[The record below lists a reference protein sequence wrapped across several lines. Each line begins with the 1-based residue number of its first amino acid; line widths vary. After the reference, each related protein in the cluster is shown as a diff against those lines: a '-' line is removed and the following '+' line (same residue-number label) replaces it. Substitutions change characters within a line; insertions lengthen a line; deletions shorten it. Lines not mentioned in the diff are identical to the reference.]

1 MDKPRRFA
9 LLMLLLALFAGAA
22 PAGVLDQLDALAKPE
37 KLAGQRDFLPPD
49 QAFVLTE
56 SSAADGR
63 LVLRWDIQPGYYL
76 YRDKFKVTAATP
88 GLVLGE
94 ARLAEGETKQDP
106 EFGAVKIFKHA
117 AEVSVPISA
126 RPAGGEMLEAEV
138 RYQGCAEDGICYP
151 PIKKKVAFSGEA
163 EGAAPAANGSVA
175 GGDGGQA
182 ANSQGD
188 ASAARGEQG
197 AADRITA
204 ELGHRSLA
212 LTLVSFLGL
221 GLLLAF
227 TPCVLPMVPILS
239 GIIIGQQ
246 QPVSAMRGF
255 ALSSVYVV
263 AMAATYAMAG
273 VAAGLLGHN
282 LQAAFQKPAVLVAF
296 SLLFVALALSMFGFY
311 ELQLPAALQ
320 TRLDRMSRAQ
330 RGGSYVG
337 VGVMGALSALIVGPC
352 VAPPLAGA
360 LAYISQTGSALV
372 GGSAL
377 FALGLGMGLPLIAL
391 GTSAGG
397 LLPRVGAWMENIKR
411 VFGVVFLG
419 VAILFLS
426 RILPGPATL
435 ALWALLLIGSAVF
448 LGALDRHAEHASG
461 WKRFNQ
467 GLGLASLV
475 YGVTLVIGAAAGGD
489 DPLQPLAP
497 LAGARANAATTAETA
512 FVKVDSLAAVEQQLA
527 DARSAGQAVMLDFY
541 ADWCIECKHL
551 EKQTFAH
558 SDVAPRLTGLKL
570 LRADVTAGSAD
581 DKALLEHYGLFGPPA
596 VLFFTDGQ
604 ELRNNRVTGFVEA
617 SEFNGHL
624 DRLGATRP

>member
-1 MDKPRRFA
+1 MDKSRCFA
-9 LLMLLLALFAGAA
+9 LLTLLLALFASAA
-22 PAGVLDQLDALAKPE
+22 PAGVLDQLETLAKPE

-49 QAFVLTE
+49 QAFVMTE
-56 SSAADGR
+56 STASDGS
-63 LVLRWDIQPGYYL
+63 LVLNWDIQPGYYL
-76 YRDKFKVTAATP
+76 YRDKFTVTALTP
-88 GLVLGE
+88 DLTL
-94 ARLAEGETKQDP
+94 AAPRLADGEVKQDP
-106 EFGAVKIFKHA
+106 EFGEVRIFKHA
-117 AEVSVPISA
+117 ADLSVPVTA
-126 RPAGGEMLEAEV
+126 RPAGVAVLEAEV

-151 PIKKKVAFSGEA
+151 PIKKKVAFNNVSTRAAPGTSDA
-163 EGAAPAANGSVA
+163 GAAVSTPGTGTAA
-175 GGDGGQA
+175 A
-182 ANSQGD
+182 A
-188 ASAARGEQG
+188 AVIGEPG
-197 AADRITA
+197 AADRITSD
-204 ELGHRSLA
+204 LKNRSLA
-212 LTLVSFLGL
+212 LTLMSFLGL

-246 QPVSAMRGF
+246 QPVSATRGF

-263 AMAATYAMAG
+263 AMAATYALAG

-296 SLLFVALALSMFGFY
+296 SLLFVALSLSMFGFY
-311 ELQLPAALQ
+311 ELQLPNALQ

-337 VGVMGALSALIVGPC
+337 VGIMGALSALIVGPC

-360 LAYISQTGSALV
+360 LAFISQTGSALV

-377 FALGLGMGLPLIAL
+377 FALGIGMGLPLVAL

-397 LLPRVGAWMENIKR
+397 VLPRVGAWMESIKC

-419 VAILFLS
+419 VAVMFLS
-426 RILPGPATL
+426 RILPGPVIL
-435 ALWALLLIGSAVF
+435 ALWALLLIGSAVY
-448 LGALDRHAEHASG
+448 LGALDRPHERASG

-467 GLGLASLV
+467 GLGVASLV
-475 YGVTLVIGAAAGGD
+475 YGVTLVIGAAAGGE

-497 LAGARANAATTAETA
+497 LAGARAGVEPRTQA
-512 FVKVDSLAAVEQQLA
+512 FVNVDSLAAVQQEVA
-527 DARSAGQAVMLDFY
+527 SARDAGQPVMLDFY

-558 SDVAPRLTGLKL
+558 AAVAPRLTGIKL
-570 LRADVTAGSAD
+570 LRADVTADSPD
-581 DKALLEHYGLFGPPA
+581 HKQLLEHYGLFGPPA
-596 VLFFTDGQ
+596 VLFFADGQ
-604 ELRNNRVTGFVEA
+604 EMRNNRVTGFVEA

-624 DRLGATRP
+624 DRLGTAQP

>member
-1 MDKPRRFA
+1 MDKSRRFA
-9 LLMLLLALFAGAA
+9 LLTLLLALFAGGA
-22 PAGVLDQLDALAKPE
+22 PAGVLDQLDSLAKPE

-49 QAFVLTE
+49 QAFVMTE
-56 SSAADGR
+56 SSAADGS
-63 LVLRWDIQPGYYL
+63 LMLTWEIQPGYYL
-76 YRDKFKVTAATP
+76 YRDKFKVSAATP
-88 GLVLGE
+88 GLTLGE
-94 ARLAEGETKQDP
+94 ARIPDGEIKQDP
-106 EFGAVKIFKHA
+106 EFGAVKIFKHS
-117 AEVSVPISA
+117 AEISVPVTA
-126 RPAGGEMLEAEV
+126 RPAGGQVLEAEV

-151 PIKKKVAFSGEA
+151 PIKKKVAFSAGNDA
-163 EGAAPAANGSVA
+163 ATPAATGSGHTDAGAANTAGSAPAAGT
-175 GGDGGQA
+175 
-182 ANSQGD
+182 D
-188 ASAARGEQG
+188 AG

-204 ELGHRSLA
+204 ELKQRSLA

-221 GLLLAF
+221 GVLLAF

-246 QPVSAMRGF
+246 QPVSATRGF

-263 AMAATYAMAG
+263 AMAATYAVAG

-296 SLLFVALALSMFGFY
+296 SLLFVALSLSMFGFY
-311 ELQLPAALQ
+311 ELQLPNALQ
-320 TRLDRMSRAQ
+320 TRLDRLSRAQ

-377 FALGLGMGLPLIAL
+377 FALGIGMGLPLIAL

-419 VAILFLS
+419 VAIMFMS
-426 RILPGPATL
+426 RILPGPVVL
-435 ALWALLLIGSAVF
+435 ALWALLLIGSAVY
-448 LGALDRHAEHASG
+448 LGALDRHHEHASG

-475 YGVTLVIGAAAGGD
+475 YGVTLVVGAAAGGE

-497 LAGARANAATTAETA
+497 LAGSRASAATNAQAA
-512 FVKVDSLAAVEQQLA
+512 FVKVDSVAAVQQQL
-527 DARSAGQAVMLDFY
+527 DSARTAGQPVMLDFY

-558 SDVAPRLTGLKL
+558 ADVAPRLSGMKL
-570 LRADVTAGSAD
+570 LRADVTAGSAE

-617 SEFNGHL
+617 SEFNGYL
-624 DRLGATRP
+624 DRLGANRP

>member
-1 MDKPRRFA
+1 
-9 LLMLLLALFAGAA
+9 MLLLALFAGGA
-22 PAGVLDQLDALAKPE
+22 PAGVLDEIDNIAKPE

-49 QAFVLTE
+49 QAFVMTE
-56 SSAADGR
+56 STAADGS

-76 YRDKFKVTAATP
+76 YRDKFKVSPATP
-88 GLVLGE
+88 GLTLGE
-94 ARLAEGETKQDP
+94 PRIPDGETKQDP

-117 AEVSVPISA
+117 AELSVPVSA
-126 RPAGGEMLEAEV
+126 RPAAGGVFEAEV

-151 PIKKKVAFSGEA
+151 PIKKKVAFTAAADS
-163 EGAAPAANGSVA
+163 AAPVSA
-175 GGDGGQA
+175 GGSPG
-182 ANSQGD
+182 
-188 ASAARGEQG
+188 SAAGNATNTSGNAPSAGAEQG
-197 AADRITA
+197 AADRITT
-204 ELGHRSLA
+204 ELKQRSLA

-221 GLLLAF
+221 GVLLAF

-246 QPVSAMRGF
+246 QPVSASRGF

-263 AMAATYAMAG
+263 AMAATYALAG

-282 LQAAFQKPAVLVAF
+282 LQAAFQKPAVLIAF
-296 SLLFVALALSMFGFY
+296 STLFVALSLSMFGFY
-311 ELQLPAALQ
+311 ELQLPNALQ

-330 RGGSYVG
+330 RGGSYLG
-337 VGVMGALSALIVGPC
+337 VAVMGSLSALIVGPC

-360 LAYISQTGSALV
+360 LAYISQTGSAVV

-377 FALGLGMGLPLIAL
+377 FALGIGMGLPLIAL

-419 VAILFLS
+419 VAIMFLS
-426 RILPGPATL
+426 RILPGPVVL
-435 ALWALLLIGSAVF
+435 ALWALLLIGSAVY
-448 LGALDRHAEHASG
+448 LGALERHHEHASG

-467 GLGLASLV
+467 GLGVASLV
-475 YGVTLVIGAAAGGD
+475 YGVTLVVGAAAGGE

-497 LAGARANAATTAETA
+497 LAGARANAATTSQAS
-512 FVKVDSLAAVEQQLA
+512 FVKVDSLAAVEQQIA
-527 DARSAGQAVMLDFY
+527 SARSAGQPVMLDFY

-558 SDVAPRLTGLKL
+558 AEVAPRLSGMKL

-624 DRLGATRP
+624 DRLGTTRP

>member
-1 MDKPRRFA
+1 MDKSRRFA
-9 LLMLLLALFAGAA
+9 LLTPVLTMLLALFAGSAM
-22 PAGVLDQLDALAKPE
+22 AGVLDQIDAFARPE

-56 SSAADGR
+56 STAADGS
-63 LVLRWDIQPGYYL
+63 LALHWDIQPGYYL
-76 YRDKFKVTAATP
+76 YRDKMKVSAATP
-88 GLVLGE
+88 GLTLGE
-94 ARLAEGETKQDP
+94 ARVPAGETKLDP
-106 EFGAVKIFKHA
+106 EFGEVKIFKHQ
-117 AEVSVPISA
+117 AEISVPIAA
-126 RPAGGEMLEAEV
+126 RGAGLDILEAEV

-151 PIKKKVAFSGEA
+151 PIRKKVAFN
-163 EGAAPAANGSVA
+163 GAAAAPTATPADSG
-175 GGDGGQA
+175 A
-182 ANSQGD
+182 A
-188 ASAARGEQG
+188 ASGGEQS

-204 ELGHRSLA
+204 ELAQRSLA
-212 LTLVSFLGL
+212 LTLLSFLGI

-239 GIIIGQQ
+239 GIIVGQQ
-246 QPVSAMRGF
+246 QPVSAARGF

-263 AMAATYAMAG
+263 TMAMTYAVAG

-282 LQAAFQKPAVLVAF
+282 LQAAFQQAPVLIVF
-296 SLLFVALALSMFGFY
+296 SLLFVALSLSMFGFY
-311 ELQLPAALQ
+311 ELQLPNALQ
-320 TRLDRMSRAQ
+320 TRLDRVSRAQ
-330 RGGSYVG
+330 RGGSYLG
-337 VGVMGALSALIVGPC
+337 VGVMGSLSALIVGPC

-377 FALGLGMGLPLIAL
+377 FALGIGMGLPLIAL

-397 LLPRVGAWMENIKR
+397 LLPRVGAWMESIKR

-419 VAILFLS
+419 VAITFMS
-426 RILPGPATL
+426 RILPGPVTL
-435 ALWALLLIGSAVF
+435 ALWALLLIGAAVC
-448 LGALDRHAEHASG
+448 LGALDRPHERASG
-461 WKRFNQ
+461 WQRFNQ
-467 GLGLASLV
+467 GLGLAGLV

-497 LAGARANAATTAETA
+497 LVGARAAVQASTPTS
-512 FVKVDSLAAVEQQLA
+512 FVKVASLAAVQQELSR
-527 DARSAGQAVMLDFY
+527 ARSAGQPVMLDFY

-558 SDVAPRLTGLKL
+558 AEVAPRLAGMRL
-570 LRADVTAGSAD
+570 LRADVTAGSAE

-596 VLFFTDGQ
+596 VLFFAAG
-604 ELRNNRVTGFVEA
+604 EEMRNNRVTGFVEA

-624 DRLGATRP
+624 DRLGTARP